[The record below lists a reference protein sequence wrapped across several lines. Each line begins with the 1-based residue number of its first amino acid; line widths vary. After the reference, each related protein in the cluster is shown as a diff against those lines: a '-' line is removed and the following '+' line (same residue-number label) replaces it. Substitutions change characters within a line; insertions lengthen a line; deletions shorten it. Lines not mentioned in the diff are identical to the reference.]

1 MGKAKEEFQ
10 IEKAFE
16 QLEAIVEKLESEDTP
31 LKDSIA
37 LYSDG
42 AKLLAQCREELT
54 GIEKEM
60 LVIGESMEIGK
71 EEQDVSE

>member
-1 MGKAKEEFQ
+1 MGKAKEEFE

-16 QLEAIVEKLESEDTP
+16 QLEEIVEKLESEDTS

-42 AKLLAQCREELT
+42 AKLLTRCREELT

-60 LVIGESMEIGK
+60 LVIGESMETEK
-71 EEQDVSE
+71 ERISE